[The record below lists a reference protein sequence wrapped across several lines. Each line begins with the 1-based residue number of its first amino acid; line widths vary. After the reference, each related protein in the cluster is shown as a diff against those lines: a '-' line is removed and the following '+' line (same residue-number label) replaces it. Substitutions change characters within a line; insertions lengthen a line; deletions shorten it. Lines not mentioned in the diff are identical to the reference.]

1 MFLRTSYSITLLIAL
16 LFPLV
21 GCKGGSDQTKLALPT
36 AQTAQASA
44 PLSSISTE
52 ANSETPEI
60 AKQPESSTGSASQTG
75 TVRVT
80 GSTSPRRSSAVAVN
94 GSGLLQQMLVKE
106 GDFVQAGQTIAR
118 LDRSDSEL
126 RVRQAQVGLDGAR
139 VSLKA
144 AQRERNR
151 LARLDQGSAVSQA
164 QIDGA
169 QTALDGAQVGVAA
182 AEVALAMAEDA
193 NRNRSVRA
201 PFAGLV
207 VARLKAEGEW
217 ITTMPPSPVIQLV
230 EIDPLDL
237 QIDAPE
243 SLLTRIRLGDRVV
256 ARFASIGR
264 TVETKVSRI
273 VPMVQTG
280 NRSFKV
286 FADIPNKD
294 HSIQP
299 GVFAEIEITASA
311 EPPARNTGSKKV
323 RKARTAQ

>member
-1 MFLRTSYSITLLIAL
+1 MFYRKLCLFALLIASIL
-16 LFPLV
+16 ALV

-36 AQTAQASA
+36 QTAQAASSSPAVSNEAESA
-44 PLSSISTE
+44 K
-52 ANSETPEI
+52 PEI
-60 AKQPESSTGSASQTG
+60 AQLPEASTASAPAG

-80 GSTSPRRSSAVAVN
+80 GSTAPRRSSAVAVN
-94 GSGLLQQMLVKE
+94 GSGLLEQMLVKE
-106 GDFVQAGQTIAR
+106 GDFIQAGQTIAR

-169 QTALDGAQVGVAA
+169 QTALEGAQAGMAA
-182 AEVALAMAEDA
+182 AEVALAIAVDA
-193 NRNRSVRA
+193 NRNRSVHA

-217 ITTMPPSPVIQLV
+217 ITTMPPSPVVQLA

-243 SLLTRIRLGDRVV
+243 SLLTRIRVGDRVV

-264 TVETKVSRI
+264 TVDTQVSRL

-299 GVFAEIEITASA
+299 GVFAEVEITPSA
-311 EPPARNTGSKKV
+311 EPPAGNAGSKKV

>member
-1 MFLRTSYSITLLIAL
+1 MFYGKSYSIALLIASI
-16 LFPLV
+16 FPLA
-21 GCKGGSDQTKLALPT
+21 GCKGSSEQTKLALPT
-36 AQTAQASA
+36 TPNAQAAS
-44 PLSSISTE
+44 PLSSVSNE
-52 ANSETPEI
+52 AES
-60 AKQPESSTGSASQTG
+60 AKAELAQPSDSSTGSAPPTG

-80 GSTSPRRSSAVAVN
+80 GSTAPRRTSAVAVN

-106 GDFVQAGQTIAR
+106 GDFIQAGQTIAR
-118 LDRSDSEL
+118 LDRTDAEL
-126 RVRQAQVGLDGAR
+126 RIRQARVGLDGAR

-144 AQRERNR
+144 TQRERNR

-164 QIDGA
+164 QIDAA
-169 QTALDGAQVGVAA
+169 QTALEGAQTGLAA
-182 AEVALAMAEDA
+182 AEAALAMAENA
-193 NRNRSVRA
+193 NRNLSVRA

-243 SLLTRIRLGDRVV
+243 SLLTRIRVGDRVV

-264 TVETKVSRI
+264 TVETQVSRI
-273 VPMVQTG
+273 VPMVQMG

-294 HSIQP
+294 HSVQP
-299 GVFAEIEITASA
+299 GVFAEVEITPGA
-311 EPPARNTGSKKV
+311 EPPARDAGAKKV
-323 RKARTAQ
+323 RRARTAQ